1 MATTPIVSEIVT
13 RLDTGD
19 SDPATSEPS
28 YIGTTFD
35 KVIDTSS
42 GYSLSQFFMNYQ
54 SFLDSANFVY
64 AGDTE
69 PANHHIALW
78 LDTAHTNQD
87 SIA

>member
-1 MATTPIVSEIVT
+1 M
-13 RLDTGD
+13 
-19 SDPATSEPS
+19 
-28 YIGTTFD
+28 
-35 KVIDTSS
+35 IDTSS